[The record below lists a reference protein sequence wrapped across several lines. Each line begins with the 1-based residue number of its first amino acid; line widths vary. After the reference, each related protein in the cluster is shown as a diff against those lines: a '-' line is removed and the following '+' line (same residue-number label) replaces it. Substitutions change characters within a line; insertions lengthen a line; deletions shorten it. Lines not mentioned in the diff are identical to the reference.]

1 MTKKMSIT
9 SSNMGIV
16 SDSWLLKIREKGG
29 VFHVRISD
37 YIVGC

>member
-1 MTKKMSIT
+1 MSIT

-16 SDSWLLKIREKGG
+16 SDSWLRKIREEDG
-29 VFHVRISD
+29 VFHVRVSD